1 MSRFV
6 RRHPRS
12 AFAALAFLVLAV
24 WQLPSFLSAERF
36 RQGLEAGLERAL
48 HRPTTFG
55 SATFR
60 ILPRPGFALE
70 NVVVRED
77 PAFGQEPF
85 ARVDR
90 IECDIRWRSL
100 WRSRLEFARLHL
112 ERPSLNVVRN
122 ERGEWNVEKLLVQSG
137 VAVAGSDSTAPSV
150 LPGSVD
156 LEADDGRLDFKVGPD
171 KKPFAITGLRARL
184 NLDPARG
191 IVRYQVTGNPGR
203 SDLPIPPP
211 GPLELE
217 GEWKPGSDL
226 GGALQATLRTR
237 GALLY
242 NWVPLLAGY
251 NPEIYGVLDAD
262 VRLGGS
268 LRVIKIEG
276 EGRLTQLHRWEV
288 LPPSDPMPI
297 TVHFR
302 GEFDRSRGRA
312 SVESADAA
320 FADSRLHVT
329 GAVDHIPSA
338 PELDL
343 VVALERARLED
354 LLAVGR
360 RLWGYKG
367 SLSVAGR
374 ADGLLSIQGP
384 WTERRYGGFLG
395 AREVRLNTP
404 VGAFPISDVAL
415 RVDNNGARLAPI
427 KLTLAP
433 RVELVAMGALYR
445 TEPVRRGRQPR
456 MAPRYE
462 VRVAAKTVNLRD
474 LVRLGRALG
483 VRIAQGL
490 DAQGTGSVTAL
501 LAGSA
506 WPLTRPDINGRA
518 DLRAAQLFVP
528 GLTEPLNIPRARIQ
542 VTGDRLVVDP
552 LTAVMGTSVF
562 TGRLEH
568 QGERTRPWRF
578 DVKADRLSVEQGAL
592 WFDVLGHRP
601 PLPLLERIPGLSSL
615 PARRNVASGLF
626 NALNARG
633 RFETPTLTYRSLRLE
648 DFRAAV
654 DLSGRVLR
662 VSGASFRAGGGRGG
676 GKVDVDL
683 TSAPA
688 RVAGEVNLAGAKLQ
702 SLAARFPQPLRKA
715 HGVFSGTAQFETRG
729 LSRSEMSANLIA
741 TASIQ
746 LKSVSFGEFDPL
758 LAAARHAGWGS
769 LEPAHGEVVMPSA
782 SLTLQIRDR
791 RALITRQ
798 QLQVE
803 GAALTLNG
811 VYNFDGQ
818 LDLAVR
824 ANLRH
829 VKRHWIG
836 EAMEAGLAPLHEAD
850 FHLAGPL
857 AQPAIQPES
866 QVSQAVR

>member
-1 MSRFV
+1 MSHFV
-6 RRHPRS
+6 RRHAR
-12 AFAALAFLVLAV
+12 AALAALALFALAV

-36 RQGLEAGLERAL
+36 RQRLEAGIERAL
-48 HRPTTFG
+48 HRPATFA

-60 ILPRPGFALE
+60 VLPRPGFSMDD
-70 NVVVRED
+70 VVVRED

-112 ERPSLNVVRN
+112 KHPSLNVVRN

-137 VAVAGSDSTAPSV
+137 VAMAGSDSTALTDP
-150 LPGSVD
+150 PGSVD
-156 LEADDGRLDFKVGPD
+156 LEADDGRLDFKVGPN
-171 KKPFAITGLRARL
+171 KKPFAITDLRAHL

-191 IVRYQVTGNPGR
+191 IVRYQVSGNPMR

-211 GPLELE
+211 GPLELA

-226 GGALQATLRTR
+226 GGSLQATLRTR

-242 NWVPLLAGY
+242 NWVPLLVGY

-268 LRVIKIEG
+268 LRVIKVDG

-288 LPPSDPMPI
+288 LPPSDPMPV

-302 GEFDRSRGRA
+302 GEFDRNRGKA
-312 SVESADAA
+312 LVESADAA
-320 FADSRLHVT
+320 FADSRLHLT
-329 GAVDHIPSA
+329 GAADHIPSS
-338 PELDL
+338 PELDF
-343 VVALERARLED
+343 VVALERARMED

-367 SLSVAGR
+367 SLSISGR
-374 ADGLLSIQGP
+374 ADGLLSVQGP

-404 VGAFPISDVAL
+404 VGTFPISNVAL
-415 RVDNNGARLAPI
+415 RIDSQGARLALV

-445 TEPVRRGRQPR
+445 TEPGRRGRQPNV
-456 MAPRYE
+456 APHYE
-462 VRVAAKTVNLRD
+462 VRVAAKAINLRD

-483 VRIAQGL
+483 IQIAQGL
-490 DAQGTGSVTAL
+490 DAQGTGSVTIL
-501 LAGSA
+501 LTGSA
-506 WPLTRPDINGRA
+506 WPLTRPDLNGRA
-518 DLRAAQLFVP
+518 ELRGTQFLIP

-542 VTGDRLVVDP
+542 VNGDHVVVDP
-552 LTAVMGTSVF
+552 VTAVMGTSVF

-568 QGERTRPWRF
+568 QGERTLPWRF

-615 PARRNVASGLF
+615 TARRTVASGMF
-626 NALNARG
+626 SALNAQG
-633 RFETPTLTYRSLRLE
+633 RFETPILTYRSLRLE

-654 DLSGRVLR
+654 DVSGRVLR
-662 VSGASFRAGGGRGG
+662 VSGASFRAGGGRGR

-688 RVAGEVNLAGAKLQ
+688 RVAGEVNLTGAKLQ
-702 SLAARFPQPLRKA
+702 SLAGRLPPSLRKA
-715 HGVFSGTAQFETRG
+715 RGVVSGAAQFETRG
-729 LSRSEMSANLIA
+729 LSRSEMSANLTA
-741 TASIQ
+741 TASVQ
-746 LKSVSFGEFDPL
+746 LKSLSFGEFDPL
-758 LAAARHAGWGS
+758 QAVARQAHWGS
-769 LEPAHGEVVMPSA
+769 LEPTHGEVLMPSA
-782 SLTLQIRDR
+782 SLTLEISDR
-791 RALITRQ
+791 RALVTRQ
-798 QLQVE
+798 QLQIE
-803 GAALTLNG
+803 GAGLTLNG
-811 VYNFDGQ
+811 VYNFDGHM
-818 LDLAVR
+818 DLAVR

-829 VKRHWIG
+829 VKRHWIS
-836 EAMEAGLAPLHEAD
+836 ETMEEGLAPLHEAD

-857 AQPAIQPES
+857 TQPTVQPES
-866 QVSQAVR
+866 QVSQASR